1 MFSRILL
8 SKLFG
13 CWFKLSSAALVP
25 LCSVYSGHQS
35 ILIPPSELEVN
46 PSLWLSAVSQYKVR
60 DTFCSYSV
68 MELCTKSLGL
78 QTDALK
84 VDLLRSS
91 GTTAHRK
98 FGAEFF

>member
-1 MFSRILL
+1 M
-8 SKLFG
+8 
-13 CWFKLSSAALVP
+13 
-25 LCSVYSGHQS
+25 YSGHQS
-35 ILIPPSELEVN
+35 ILIPPSELEAN

-84 VDLLRSS
+84 VEVREAPDPTEGWR
-91 GTTAHRK
+91 
-98 FGAEFF
+98 

>member
-1 MFSRILL
+1 MFGSILL
-8 SKLFG
+8 FVVAGSH
-13 CWFKLSSAALVP
+13 AALVP

-84 VDLLRSS
+84 VDPLRSS
-91 GTTAHRK
+91 DTAAHTR